1 MIEFKKNGLVIH
13 EYDLE
18 ENDKLLII
26 LTERFGKVPVIIK
39 GGKSLK
45 NRHLPSCQMFA
56 YSSFSLR
63 KRGNYYYIVE
73 SDLIESYYNVR
84 TDVVK
89 FALAS
94 YICEVANDVCLE
106 GNNDDNILR
115 LLLNTLY
122 LIANEI
128 KPLEFIRAS
137 FEMRLCYELGFAPNI
152 EQCCVCNDV
161 ISSECFLDV
170 FDGVVICTKCREKTY
185 HSIPE
190 INYTEQGVAKPF
202 IPISYAIV
210 QAILYIINAR
220 LERFISFNIEDSE
233 LNTFYSTC
241 EKFLLNHL
249 ERGFP
254 TLDFYKT
261 LI

>member
-26 LTERFGKVPVIIK
+26 LTERFGKVPVIVK

-45 NRHLPSCQMFA
+45 NRHLPCCQLFA

-84 TDVVK
+84 TDVIK

-94 YICEVANDVCLE
+94 YVCEVANDVCQE

-122 LIANEI
+122 LISNDI

-137 FEMRLCYELGFAPNI
+137 FEMRMCYELGFAPNI
-152 EQCCVCNDV
+152 EQCCVCGEI
-161 ISSECFLDV
+161 ISSDCYLDI
-170 FDGVVICTKCREKTY
+170 FDGVVICSKCREQANY
-185 HSIPE
+185 SISE
-190 INYTEQGVAKPF
+190 INYTDQGVAKPF
-202 IPISYAIV
+202 IPISSAIV
-210 QAILYIINAR
+210 KAILYIVNAKP
-220 LERFISFNIEDSE
+220 ERFTAFNIEISE
-233 LNTFYSTC
+233 LDMFYNAC

-249 ERGFP
+249 ERGFSS
-254 TLDFYKT
+254 LDFYKS
-261 LI
+261 II

>member
-26 LTERFGKVPVIIK
+26 LTEKFGKVPVIVK

-45 NRHLPSCQMFA
+45 NRHLPCCQLFA

-73 SDLIESYYNVR
+73 SDLIESYFNVR
-84 TDVVK
+84 TDIIK

-94 YICEVANDVCLE
+94 YICEVANDVCQE

-115 LLLNTLY
+115 LLLNTLH
-122 LIANEI
+122 LISNDI

-137 FEMRLCYELGFAPNI
+137 FEMRMCYELGFAPNI
-152 EQCCVCNDV
+152 EQCSVCGNLINSD
-161 ISSECFLDV
+161 CFLDI
-170 FDGVVICTKCREKTY
+170 FDGVVICSKCREQANY
-185 HSIPE
+185 SISE
-190 INYTEQGVAKPF
+190 INYTDQGVAKPF
-202 IPISYAIV
+202 IQISSAVV
-210 QAILYIINAR
+210 QAILYIVNAKP
-220 LERFISFNIEDSE
+220 ERFTAFNIENSE
-233 LNTFYSTC
+233 LDMFYNAC

-249 ERGFP
+249 ERGF
-254 TLDFYKT
+254 TSLDFYKSV
-261 LI
+261 I